1 MDENQPIRKKRSAV
15 RYVLAEPTLFV
26 TDAELIRRL
35 GVPEKFAYAAIHV
48 LDHSRDSG
56 FPQKQATWGKRRYW
70 PAVKQWFDWRNRSR
84 HRTRPSAGA
93 VFHQLETKDS
103 EPTNS
108 AASSSAAH
116 TTEIESHRRSLLWIM
131 NPAPQPAAALLRELA
146 SVRSIPDS
154 IFGQGC
160 SIKGTPGGI

>member
-1 MDENQPIRKKRSAV
+1 MDENQPIRKKRSTV

-70 PAVKQWFDWRNRSR
+70 PAVKQWFDWRNGVGPV
-84 HRTRPSAGA
+84 RTR
-93 VFHQLETKDS
+93 E
-103 EPTNS
+103 
-108 AASSSAAH
+108 
-116 TTEIESHRRSLLWIM
+116 
-131 NPAPQPAAALLRELA
+131 
-146 SVRSIPDS
+146 
-154 IFGQGC
+154 
-160 SIKGTPGGI
+160 